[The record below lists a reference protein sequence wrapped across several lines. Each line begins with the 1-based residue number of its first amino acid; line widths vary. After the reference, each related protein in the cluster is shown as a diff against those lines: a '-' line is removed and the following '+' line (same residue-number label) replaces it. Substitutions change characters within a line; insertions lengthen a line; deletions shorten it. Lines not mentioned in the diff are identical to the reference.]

1 MKTVAGK
8 LFLCWAYFLP
18 ALYEVWRVWIL
29 QLGFFVDGGFY
40 LIYLAPSFPNLGLA
54 FIGLV
59 RVFSPT
65 VLSIVQ
71 RLETSIFNK
80 LVINKLEK
88 KKKKRQTI
96 MGVCI

>member
-1 MKTVAGK
+1 MPIT
-8 LFLCWAYFLP
+8 
-18 ALYEVWRVWIL
+18 RQTL

-65 VLSIVQ
+65 VLSIVP

-88 KKKKRQTI
+88 KKKKKDKQSWVFVSSFFL
-96 MGVCI
+96 GGCD